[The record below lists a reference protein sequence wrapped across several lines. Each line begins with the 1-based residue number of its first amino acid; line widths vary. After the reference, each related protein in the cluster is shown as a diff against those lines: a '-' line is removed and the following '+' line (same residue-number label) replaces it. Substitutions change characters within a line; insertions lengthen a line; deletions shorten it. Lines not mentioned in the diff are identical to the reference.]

1 MKTIRIAALVGVVL
15 LASGCAGEQPIVVQ
29 HGRGYGGSYG
39 GSYGQPDTLQQTA
52 RGANSVESIVSSI
65 ARVGRLVAGGY

>member
-1 MKTIRIAALVGVVL
+1 MKTIRIAAFAGFVL

-29 HGRGYGGSYG
+29 HGRGYG